1 MNRVIKSA
9 PKFKA
14 TNKYSTEKKTLQVL
28 HLVVA
33 ESISRSAAF
42 KKYSGEEVTKG
53 SERTAVDRCGFCCL
67 KMEQCMS
74 FIYKLDEDKQHCEL
88 LKLQAELLTEQNNE
102 SKAVVYQRGEYS
114 V

>member
-1 MNRVIKSA
+1 M
-9 PKFKA
+9 
-14 TNKYSTEKKTLQVL
+14 

-42 KKYSGEEVTKG
+42 KMYYGEEVTKE
-53 SERTAVDRCGFCCL
+53 SEMAAIDRCGLHCL

-74 FIYKLDEDKQHCEL
+74 FIYKLDEDRQHCEL
-88 LKLQAELLTEQNNE
+88 LKLQAELFTEQNNE
-102 SKAVVYQRGEYS
+102 GRAVVYQRGKYS

>member
-1 MNRVIKSA
+1 MA
-9 PKFKA
+9 D
-14 TNKYSTEKKTLQVL
+14 ST
-28 HLVVA
+28 
-33 ESISRSAAF
+33 SRSAAF
-42 KKYSGEEVTKG
+42 KKYSGEEVAEE
-53 SERTAVDRCGFCCL
+53 SEMAAIVRCGFHCL